1 MTKGIKKV
9 TNKIVQEKNGDYHI
23 NAVPIASIFGVFIIS
38 CLAIFMFASCDSPTF
53 IDELDLED
61 QSSLNKNSQINLKD
75 IELIYRYKCSICHG
89 KNGVS
94 VIKGAPDLVSTE
106 FTIEE
111 RVAIIVYGKG
121 TMPPQKDVLDMPTIR
136 GLAVYIDSLK

>member
-1 MTKGIKKV
+1 MNV
-9 TNKIVQEKNGDYHI
+9 
-23 NAVPIASIFGVFIIS
+23 ASQFRVFFTT
-38 CLAIFMFASCDSPTF
+38 CLAIFMIASCDSPTF
-53 IDELDLED
+53 IDEFDLED

-121 TMPPQKDVLDMPTIR
+121 TMTPQKDVLDMPTIR

>member
-1 MTKGIKKV
+1 
-9 TNKIVQEKNGDYHI
+9 
-23 NAVPIASIFGVFIIS
+23 
-38 CLAIFMFASCDSPTF
+38 
-53 IDELDLED
+53 
-61 QSSLNKNSQINLKD
+61 
-75 IELIYRYKCSICHG
+75 
-89 KNGVS
+89 
-94 VIKGAPDLVSTE
+94 VIKDAPDLVSTE

>member
-1 MTKGIKKV
+1 MTKG
-9 TNKIVQEKNGDYHI
+9 
-23 NAVPIASIFGVFIIS
+23 FIIS
-38 CLAIFMFASCDSPTF
+38 TCLAIFMIASCDNPTN
-53 IDELDLED
+53 IDEIEIKN
-61 QSSLNKNSQINLKD
+61 QSSLDKNAQVNLKN
-75 IELIYRYKCSICHG
+75 IETIYRYKCSICHG

-94 VIKGAPDLVSTE
+94 IVKDAPDLVSTE

>member
-1 MTKGIKKV
+1 MSFKAVFFSLSFLGVLFSSCTEENERKS
-9 TNKIVQEKNGDYHI
+9 NSNSSI
-23 NAVPIASIFGVFIIS
+23 NNNAQV
-38 CLAIFMFASCDSPTF
+38 
-53 IDELDLED
+53 
-61 QSSLNKNSQINLKD
+61 NLKN
-75 IELIYRYKCSICHG
+75 IETIYRYKCSICHG

-94 VIKGAPDLVSTE
+94 VIKDVPDLVSTE

>member
-1 MTKGIKKV
+1 MTKGF
-9 TNKIVQEKNGDYHI
+9 
-23 NAVPIASIFGVFIIS
+23 IFTS
-38 CLAIFMFASCDSPTF
+38 CLAIFMIASCDNPTN
-53 IDELDLED
+53 IDKIELEN
-61 QSSLNKNSQINLKD
+61 QSSLEQNAQINLKD

-89 KNGVS
+89 ENGVS

-106 FTIEE
+106 FTMEE

>member
-1 MTKGIKKV
+1 MSFR
-9 TNKIVQEKNGDYHI
+9 
-23 NAVPIASIFGVFIIS
+23 SIFFTLSFIVILFSS
-38 CLAIFMFASCDSPTF
+38 CTEETERKSTSN
-53 IDELDLED
+53 
-61 QSSLNKNSQINLKD
+61 SSLHKNAQVNLEN
-75 IELIYRYKCSICHG
+75 IETIYRYKCSICHG

-94 VIKGAPDLVSTE
+94 IVNDAPDLVSTE

>member
-1 MTKGIKKV
+1 MIRGFVLT
-9 TNKIVQEKNGDYHI
+9 T
-23 NAVPIASIFGVFIIS
+23 FI
-38 CLAIFMFASCDSPTF
+38 AIFMISSCENPTC
-53 IDELDLED
+53 IE
-61 QSSLNKNSQINLKD
+61 QIELKD
-75 IELIYRYKCSICHG
+75 TSYSNENAQTNLNDIKQIYRYKCSICHG

-94 VIKGAPDLVSTE
+94 IIKDTPDLVSTE

-136 GLAVYIDSLK
+136 GLAVYIDSLKYRN

>member
-1 MTKGIKKV
+1 MTKG
-9 TNKIVQEKNGDYHI
+9 
-23 NAVPIASIFGVFIIS
+23 FILS
-38 CLAIFMFASCDSPTF
+38 TCLAIFMIASCDNPTD
-53 IDELDLED
+53 IDKIEPKN
-61 QSSLNKNSQINLKD
+61 QSSLDKNAQTNLNNIKQ
-75 IELIYRYKCSICHG
+75 IYRYKCSICHG
-89 KNGVS
+89 ENGVS
-94 VIKGAPDLVSTE
+94 IIKDTPDLVSTE

>member
-1 MTKGIKKV
+1 VDLSLINVLFAFAFLGIIFSSCSEGTEGRSV
-9 TNKIVQEKNGDYHI
+9 PDLHKN
-23 NAVPIASIFGVFIIS
+23 A
-38 CLAIFMFASCDSPTF
+38 
-53 IDELDLED
+53 
-61 QSSLNKNSQINLKD
+61 QINLKD

-94 VIKGAPDLVSTE
+94 VIKGAPNLVTTE
-106 FTIEE
+106 YTMEE
-111 RVAIIVYGKG
+111 RVAIIMYGKG

>member
-1 MTKGIKKV
+1 MVKM
-9 TNKIVQEKNGDYHI
+9 EYR
-23 NAVPIASIFGVFIIS
+23 
-38 CLAIFMFASCDSPTF
+38 L
-53 IDELDLED
+53 LD
-61 QSSLNKNSQINLKD
+61 NT
-75 IELIYRYKCSICHG
+75 
-89 KNGVS
+89 
-94 VIKGAPDLVSTE
+94 PDLVSTE

>member
-1 MTKGIKKV
+1 MTKG
-9 TNKIVQEKNGDYHI
+9 
-23 NAVPIASIFGVFIIS
+23 FILS
-38 CLAIFMFASCDSPTF
+38 TCLAIFMIGSCDNPTD
-53 IDELDLED
+53 IDKIEPNNQPSLDKNA
-61 QSSLNKNSQINLKD
+61 QTNLNNIKQ
-75 IELIYRYKCSICHG
+75 IYRYKCSICHG
-89 KNGVS
+89 ENGVS
-94 VIKGAPDLVSTE
+94 IVDNTPDLVSTE

>member
-1 MTKGIKKV
+1 MTKGIKNV
-9 TNKIVQEKNGDYHI
+9 TNKTVQEKNGGYHI
-23 NAVPIASIFGVFIIS
+23 NAVSITSIFGIFITS
-38 CLAIFMFASCDSPTF
+38 CLAVLMIASCDNPTF

-61 QSSLNKNSQINLKD
+61 QSSLKNNSQTNLKD

-94 VIKGAPDLVSTE
+94 VIKDAPDLVSTE